1 MEEPFDQETA
11 RRYVLAILEGPGM
24 TVFTRA
30 VKEALLSNDM
40 TSADAVNVLRGG
52 HITRGARTPSGW
64 AYRAHTRRMNVTF
77 SFRGQERDAA
87 AEPNEL
93 VLDNA
98 WRNKP

>member
-11 RRYVLAILEGPGM
+11 RRYVLAILEGPGT

-52 HITRGARTPSGW
+52 HIMKGARTPSGW
-64 AYRAHTRRMNVTF
+64 AYRDSPCCFVAAGRARR
-77 SFRGQERDAA
+77 SAR
-87 AEPNEL
+87 
-93 VLDNA
+93 
-98 WRNKP
+98 